1 MKIQAQIKKA
11 TEKIKR
17 IEQSG
22 EVEAEYEFV
31 LIVAGLSRNEYLKLA
46 RQGLVGHE
54 ITLDVGFVQQEFDI
68 NGLMER

>member
-31 LIVAGLSRNEYLKLA
+31 LSLP
-46 RQGLVGHE
+46 
-54 ITLDVGFVQQEFDI
+54 T
-68 NGLMER
+68 